1 MALGPWDLASLSF
14 VDWPAD
20 PVLIVGGTICAF
32 FLQAALRRD
41 VVSILLGAVFV
52 AVGVVGLL
60 LYRQSRGF

>member
-1 MALGPWDLASLSF
+1 MVLGSWDLASLSV

-20 PVLIVGGTICAF
+20 PVLIVGGTVCAF

-41 VVSILLGAVFV
+41 VVSLLLGTVFV
-52 AVGVVGLL
+52 TVGLVGLL